1 MIKTKDTEFTNRQ
14 TIFYCLIILVGL
26 LLRWYQLDLR
36 PFHHDESLHAV
47 YGAYNYFTPD
57 TNYYHYSPLLHGPLL
72 YDLIPYFYEMLGAT
86 SFAARSIIALIGSLF
101 LLAPLLFREHLKTRS
116 ILNLTVIIAV
126 SPLLIYYSRFLRED
140 FLVLSTMIGMLYAIT
155 TDQERI
161 KSPLFLCSLA
171 LHYCIKE
178 NVFITIALL
187 LGFLVYDGLFKLF
200 TKEENELLKVWKFIQ
215 KHWLSTLIGAICA
228 IFLFCFIYSARFH
241 YAKGIL
247 DGLYRE
253 SLLYWVNQHNIERI
267 KGPFVFQLLMI
278 SWYDLYFIFLM
289 LFFYGYSFYKMNTKL
304 KIASLAS
311 LILALAL
318 YLFATPENIQNNF
331 LYRFFK
337 LKLPFDVWWFFTLIP
352 TSILVTTHH
361 LIKKEQNLAWFS
373 YLFYASFFT
382 YSYVGEKVPWLSL
395 YPLVFGLIYFVS
407 YYDQLYIR
415 KHHEALILI
424 SVFLAFFTLRITL
437 ITNFNRSGTETEL
450 ISQVHTTKEFDEV
463 MKKIKDRMTSAT
475 KANTKTLVIG
485 DGVWPATWYLFN
497 EEDYIFT
504 ETGIK
509 KEETPFIIEN
519 YPSQTN
525 LEGTHRKIQL
535 KLRGW
540 WVPEY
545 NELNFKNFINYAVTH
560 KPWNT
565 SGYTYVDFFL
575 MKNFN

>member
-26 LLRWYQLDLR
+26 LLRWYHLDLR

-47 YGAYNYFTPD
+47 YGAYNYFSPE
-57 TNYYHYSPLLHGPLL
+57 TNYYRYSPLLHGPLL

-101 LLAPLLFREHLKTRS
+101 LLVPLLFREKLKTRS
-116 ILNLTVIIAV
+116 LINLTTIIAI
-126 SPLLIYYSRFLRED
+126 SPLLVYYSRFLRED
-140 FLVLSTMIGMLYAIT
+140 FLVLSTMIGMLYAVT
-155 TDQERI
+155 TDQARI
-161 KSPLFLCSLA
+161 KAPLFLCSLA

-178 NVFITIALL
+178 NVFISMALII
-187 LGFLVYDGLFKLF
+187 GFLIYDFGIKFF
-200 TKEENELLKVWKFIQ
+200 TKDENEIIKTWKFVQ
-215 KHWLSTLIGAICA
+215 KHWLSSLIGLLCA

-253 SLLYWVNQHNIERI
+253 SLLYWFNQHNIERI

-278 SWYDLYFIFLM
+278 SWYDFYFIFLM
-289 LFFYGYSFYKMNTKL
+289 LFFYGHSVFKMNTPL
-304 KIASLAS
+304 KIASFVS
-311 LILALAL
+311 IALAF
-318 YLFATPENIQNNF
+318 LFYFLATPENMLNNSV
-331 LYRFFK
+331 YQFFK
-337 LKLPFDVWWFFTLIP
+337 LKLPFDVWWFFTLVP
-352 TSILVTTHH
+352 TSLIVTTHH
-361 LIKKEQNLAWFS
+361 LLKKEQNLAWFS

-395 YPLVFGLIYFVS
+395 YPLVFGLIYFVN
-407 YYDQLYIR
+407 YYDQIFIR
-415 KHHEALILI
+415 KHHEVLVLVA
-424 SVFLAFFTLRITL
+424 VFLAFFTLRINL
-437 ITNFNRSGTETEL
+437 ITNFNRAGSETEL

-463 MKKIKDRMTSAT
+463 MKKIKDRMSSPT
-475 KANTKTLVIG
+475 KSEAKAFIFG

-497 EEDYIFT
+497 EVDYHFFDQ
-504 ETGIK
+504 GIK
-509 KEETPFIIEN
+509 KQEYPFVIEN
-519 YPSQTN
+519 YPSTSE
-525 LEGTHRKIQL
+525 LESTHRKITL

-545 NELNFKNFINYAVTH
+545 NDLKFKTYINYAVTH

-575 MKNFN
+575 MKNLN